1 MTHDRDFDREIE
13 RLRSEGRAFAVA
25 TVVRTVSSTSA
36 RPGDKALLDTD
47 GDILVGFLGGG
58 CVRGAVRRAACD
70 AIASAETQFVSLKPQ
85 DLLEADGL
93 SGGEEVEGVRY
104 ARNGCPSGGSMD
116 IFVEPVLPKPKLVIC
131 GQSAVALALAEM
143 AERFEFER
151 ILCLP
156 SAPDKP
162 LPVVE
167 KLITSFDAGPIWEDA
182 PFIVVA
188 TQGSGDEAALHR
200 ALAQK
205 ANYIAFVGSR
215 KKFATLAARLVS
227 KGISAEALEAVEAP
241 AGLNIN
247 AIAPDEIALSIL
259 ARIIQVHRAAT
270 RTGPAA
276 DHPATST

>member
-13 RLRSEGRAFAVA
+13 RLRSEGCAFAVA

-47 GDILVGFLGGG
+47 GQILAGFLGGG
-58 CVRGAVRRAACD
+58 CVRGAVRRAAFD

-131 GQSAVALALAEM
+131 GQSTVALALAEM

-151 ILCLP
+151 VMCLP
-156 SAPDKP
+156 SEPDKP
-162 LPVVE
+162 LPVVDQ
-167 KLITSFDAGPIWEDA
+167 LVTHFDADPVWDDA
-182 PFIVVA
+182 SYIVVA

-200 ALAQK
+200 ALSQPSD
-205 ANYIAFVGSR
+205 YVAFVGSR
-215 KKFATLAARLVS
+215 KKFAALADRLAQKGVS
-227 KGISAEALEAVEAP
+227 PSLIEAVEAP
-241 AGLNIN
+241 AGLDIN
-247 AIAPDEIALSIL
+247 AISPDEIALSIL
-259 ARIIQVHRAAT
+259 ARIIQRHRAAT
-270 RTGPAA
+270 RTASPP
-276 DHPATST
+276 DHPATAN